1 MSDPRFPID
10 GSCQCGGVTYQ
21 LLEAPLIVLACH
33 CKECQKLSASAFSM
47 TALVKRDTVKFSGEL
62 KQWERIADS
71 GNKNCAKFCPGCGNR
86 IYHFDPDKP
95 DVIKLKP
102 GTLTDTRWLTP
113 SMHVW
118 VSEKQHWYEIP
129 DGVRQFDRQPPT

>member
-10 GSCQCGGVTYQ
+10 GACQCGGVTYQ

-33 CKECQKLSASAFSM
+33 CKQCQKLSASAFSM
-47 TALVKRDTVKFSGEL
+47 TALVKTDAVKFSGEL

-102 GTLTDTRWLTP
+102 GTLADTGWLTP
-113 SMHVW
+113 SVHVW